1 MNLFGLN
8 LIEEY
13 QFTNRSN
20 YEVIKEVSRHIRA
33 IEPADGPD
41 QDSIAG
47 LLADPYKG
55 SSLGVGGYAIA
66 MTAAGPAL
74 ANVYDGDNSWFQVFR
89 PDGHLD
95 PSKKAWIKY
104 EEDLKKYVTPTDVKD
119 KLVIDGIEVANP
131 SKPIQDRF
139 KTQRVV
145 EDLGLG
151 KEISF
156 TYPWNPSESPSF
168 CKNFQMNKNLEKK
181 LEPDT
186 PGDYWNEDENP
197 GTKCN
202 EFIFSR
208 A

>member
-8 LIEEY
+8 LVEEY

-55 SSLGVGGYAIA
+55 SSLGVVGYAAA
-66 MTAAGPAL
+66 MQALQPAL
-74 ANVYDGDNSWFQVFR
+74 ANVYDGDNIYFQAFR

-95 PSKKAWIKY
+95 PSKKAWIKH
-104 EEDLKKYVTPTDVKD
+104 EEDKEYVTPTKTDD
-119 KLVIDGIEVANP
+119 D
-131 SKPIQDRF
+131 F
-139 KTQRVV
+139 KTQRVL

-151 KEISF
+151 KETSF
-156 TYPWNPSESPSF
+156 TYPWNPSESPMF
-168 CKNFQMNKNLEKK
+168 CKNANESLSPEDYLNLG
-181 LEPDT
+181 LE
-186 PGDYWNEDENP
+186 PGDYWNDGNP
-197 GTKCN
+197 GKKCN

>member
-8 LIEEY
+8 LVEEY

-55 SSLGVGGYAIA
+55 SSLGVVGYAAA
-66 MTAAGPAL
+66 MQALQPAL
-74 ANVYDGDNSWFQVFR
+74 ANVYDGDNIYFQAFR

-104 EEDLKKYVTPTDVKD
+104 EEDREQYVTPTETDDD
-119 KLVIDGIEVANP
+119 KFEAH
-131 SKPIQDRF
+131 
-139 KTQRVV
+139 V
-145 EDLGLG
+145 EGKLG
-151 KEISF
+151 SF
-156 TYPWNPSESPSF
+156 NITIPVQAMEKLRSNSPTF
-168 CKNFQMNKNLEKK
+168 LKH
-181 LEPDT
+181 EPQICCHHFT
-186 PGDYWNEDENP
+186 P
-197 GTKCN
+197 
-202 EFIFSR
+202 
-208 A
+208 